1 MTSFQPPP
9 IQNIDAF
16 DTVGERQDGGVD
28 LVVSCSGPL
37 DSSPSTLKL
46 IEVKV
51 VAYLVTVAHPNFA
64 QTYQAAQRGPVRI
77 FISCE
82 HFISDE
88 ARGLIDKLTDKAAR
102 QGVALLLVKS
112 MASQLN

>member
-9 IQNIDAF
+9 IQNLDAF
-16 DTVGERQDGGVD
+16 DAVGERQDGGVD

-51 VAYLVTVAHPNFA
+51 VAYLETVAHPNFA

-82 HFISDE
+82 HYISNE
-88 ARGLIDKLTDKAAR
+88 ARGVIERLTDKAAT

-112 MASQLN
+112 MGSQLN

>member
-1 MTSFQPPP
+1 MTRFQLPR

-16 DTVGERQDGGVD
+16 DVVGERQDGGVD

-37 DSSPSTLKL
+37 DSSPSTLRL

-51 VAYLVTVAHPNFA
+51 VAYLETVAHPNFA

-82 HFISDE
+82 HFISNE
-88 ARGLIDKLTDKAAR
+88 ARGVIDRLTDKAAR

-112 MASQLN
+112 MGSQLN